1 MYSIHL
7 KIRNAGRYDFVGEIT
22 DTGEGYKFTMP
33 DGNGME
39 IYKSLIEEMKV
50 ENETEEISVLGEAPR
65 WHARGDVPRY
75 NEYERDKVEKM
86 R

>member
-22 DTGEGYKFTMP
+22 NTGEGYKFTMP

-39 IYKSLIEEMKV
+39 IYKNLIEEIKV
-50 ENETEEISVLGEAPR
+50 ENETEKIPVLGETPR
-65 WHARGDVPRY
+65 WHTYGDTPRY
-75 NEYERDKVEKM
+75 NECERDKI

>member
-7 KIRNAGRYDFVGEIT
+7 KIRNAGTYDFIGEIT

-39 IYKSLIEEMKV
+39 IYKNLIEEIKV